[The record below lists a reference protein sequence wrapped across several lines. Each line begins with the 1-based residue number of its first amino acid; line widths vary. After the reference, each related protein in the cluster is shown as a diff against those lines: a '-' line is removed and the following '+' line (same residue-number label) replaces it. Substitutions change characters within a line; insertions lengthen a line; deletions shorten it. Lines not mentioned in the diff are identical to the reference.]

1 MIPAT
6 DLEAVVIGVL
16 VQMPPT
22 TAQRHL
28 SRLEP
33 GDFTDWRAATA
44 ARLLSAMLHA
54 GLSSLDPAAV
64 VGYALRT
71 GAVSGEHKL
80 KRVAEWIADA
90 YRAAPIA
97 PASLDFHI
105 DLLIEAAYRRHVVQ
119 YATRLL
125 QAEKDGALDLLDG
138 QITAGYTRLGAVRQR
153 FAAKPLHAVPDQTG
167 HVGRESAA

>member
-16 VQMPPT
+16 MQLPAD
-22 TAQRHL
+22 TANHHL
-28 SRLEP
+28 IRLEP
-33 GDFTDWRAATA
+33 SDFTDWRAATV
-44 ARLLSAMLHA
+44 A
-54 GLSSLDPAAV
+54 GLLAEMLRIGVSSVDPAAV

-71 GAVSGEHKL
+71 GAVRGEHKL

-105 DLLIEAAYRRHVVQ
+105 DLLIEVAYRRQVVQ

-125 QAEKDGALDLLDG
+125 QAEKDGPLDLLDE
-138 QITAGYTRLGAVRQR
+138 QITAGYTRLRAFRQR
-153 FAAKPLHAVPDQTG
+153 FATTPLRVVGDHTG
-167 HVGRESAA
+167 QGAA

>member
-1 MIPAT
+1 VIPAT

-16 VQMPPT
+16 MQLPAD
-22 TAQRHL
+22 TARRHL
-28 SRLEP
+28 VRLEP
-33 GDFTDWRAATA
+33 GDFTNWRAATTVT
-44 ARLLSAMLHA
+44 LLTDMLNG
-54 GLSSLDPAAV
+54 GLSSVDPAAV

-71 GAVSGEHKL
+71 GTVPGERKL
-80 KRVAEWIADA
+80 KLVAEWIADA

-105 DLLIEAAYRRHVVQ
+105 DLLLEATYRRHVVQ

-138 QITAGYTRLGAVRQR
+138 QITAGHTQLDAFRQR
-153 FAAKPLHAVPDQTG
+153 FTTAPTTRLHTG
-167 HVGRESAA
+167 HIGREVAA

>member
-16 VQMPPT
+16 MQLPPD
-22 TAQRHL
+22 TAERHL
-28 SRLEP
+28 IRLEP
-33 GDFTDWRAATA
+33 GDFADWRAATTA
-44 ARLLSAMLHA
+44 TLLGAMLHA

-71 GAVSGEHKL
+71 GVVPGEHKL

-105 DLLIEAAYRRHVVQ
+105 DLLIEATYRRHVVQ

-138 QITAGYTRLGAVRQR
+138 QITAGYTQLKAFRQR
-153 FAAKPLHAVPDQTG
+153 FTTTPLHAVPDQTG